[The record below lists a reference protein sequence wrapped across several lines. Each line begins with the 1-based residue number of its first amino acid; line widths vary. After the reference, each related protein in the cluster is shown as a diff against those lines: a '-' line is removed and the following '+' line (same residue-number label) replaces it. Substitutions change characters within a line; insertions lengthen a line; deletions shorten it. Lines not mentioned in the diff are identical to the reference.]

1 MPKLEYF
8 LLCESVAV
16 DQETNRISL
25 FNVLEDFQVTP
36 TIQQDGEPPQ
46 GPHYIISQCIAVA
59 LFNREPDDQ
68 GREFTASLR
77 LSSMDVAKPVPELK
91 FKMERNRQRIIM
103 RFVGMP
109 PIGKDGVL
117 RFELLLDGQPCAS
130 HTVHL
135 QSGE

>member
-8 LLCESVAV
+8 LLCESVSV

-25 FNVLEDFQVTP
+25 FNILEDFQL
-36 TIQQDGEPPQ
+36 QAKGQPPEK
-46 GPHYIISQCIAVA
+46 PHYILSQCVAVA
-59 LFNREPDDQ
+59 LFNREQEDGD
-68 GREFTASLR
+68 REFTASLHFN
-77 LSSMDVAKPVPELK
+77 SMEAGHPIPELK

-109 PIGKDGVL
+109 PVDDNGVL
-117 RFELLLDGQPCAS
+117 QFKLFLDGEHCAS

-135 QSGE
+135 QAGS